1 MVVSSQIMKRPK
13 LFAVKIKVQVSD
25 AEEENILQA
34 KRNNGNWDIE
44 LLFSLVIVFEIKR
57 KATVI
62 K

>member
-1 MVVSSQIMKRPK
+1 MKRPK